1 VRRPIPTLAAVAA
14 VLTAI
19 AVGAG
24 AAPASAAT
32 ITLPAFH
39 DLPTSGIPDYQ
50 LGGDY
55 TPPAGVTIVERDSTS
70 HPASGKYNICYVNGF
85 QTQSEDRS
93 MWLDD
98 HASDVLRNTAGKPI
112 SDPGWPDEM
121 ILDTSTAAKRS
132 SIAAVL
138 AKSVVKCANRGFD
151 AVEFDNLDSYSRSK
165 GRLTAADNLALA
177 ALLVKESH
185 ANGLAVGQKNTPD
198 LAAKAK
204 KQDGFD
210 FAVAEECLRYQECS
224 SYTKVYGKRVID
236 IEYTDDLRGSWHSNC
251 TNASRPAMTIL
262 RDRDLVPRG
271 HAGYAR
277 ASAANVRAAVTTSA
291 GTSAGRT
298 TRVPPPRAVD
308 TSPASSS
315 RAYALATVPGASRR
329 SPARPRTLGR
339 RSPSTRYPAVI
350 CAAIWERTCSN
361 GGILPPASM
370 ATSCVMVSPR
380 SRTAR
385 RRGSPPTRCSPGARA
400 GTPTPGRTRTTG
412 CTRS

>member
-1 VRRPIPTLAAVAA
+1 MPGMRSIRSLAVVAA
-14 VLTAI
+14 GGLALVLLTGCSAQASTASI
-19 AVGAG
+19 EN
-24 AAPASAAT
+24 
-32 ITLPAFH
+32 
-39 DLPTSGIPDYQ
+39 LPTHGIPDYQ
-50 LGGDY
+50 LGGAY
-55 TPPAGVTIVERDSTS
+55 TPASDVTIVERDSTS

-271 HAGYAR
+271 HAGYAF
-277 ASAANVRAAVTTSA
+277 NH
-291 GTSAGRT
+291 
-298 TRVPPPRAVD
+298 
-308 TSPASSS
+308 
-315 RAYALATVPGASRR
+315 
-329 SPARPRTLGR
+329 
-339 RSPSTRYPAVI
+339 
-350 CAAIWERTCSN
+350 C
-361 GGILPPASM
+361 
-370 ATSCVMVSPR
+370 
-380 SRTAR
+380 
-385 RRGSPPTRCSPGARA
+385 
-400 GTPTPGRTRTTG
+400 
-412 CTRS
+412 